1 MIMRDRTFHKRI
13 TLPVRLGMGLFTA
26 LAVYFFWVKTAI
38 LGILVAIV
46 VVIGFLEVTGVRMIE
61 RILHTTYTIRR
72 VKPIDRDEEMDFLI
86 IDEGRFSTNRNVP
99 LCDVVRVESIRCF
112 FGLDHCLLI
121 EYGAGNMVTVQPDNE
136 EGMKKAIAERIGER
150 S

>member
-1 MIMRDRTFHKRI
+1 M
-13 TLPVRLGMGLFTA
+13 
-26 LAVYFFWVKTAI
+26 
-38 LGILVAIV
+38 AIV
-46 VVIGFLEVTGVRMIE
+46 IVGTIE

-99 LCDVVRVESIRCF
+99 LCDVVRVESIRYF

>member
-13 TLPVRLGMGLFTA
+13 TLPVRLGMGLFTV
-26 LAVYFFWVKTAI
+26 LTVYFFWVKTAI

-46 VVIGFLEVTGVRMIE
+46 IVGMIE

-72 VKPIDRDEEMDFLI
+72 VKPIDRDEEIDFLI

-99 LCDVVRVESIRCF
+99 LCDVVRMESISCF

-136 EGMKKAIAERIGER
+136 EGMKKAIAERIGE
-150 S
+150 SVQANVKKE

>member
-26 LAVYFFWVKTAI
+26 LAVYFFWVKAAI

-46 VVIGFLEVTGVRMIE
+46 IVGMIE

-136 EGMKKAIAERIGER
+136 EGMKRAIAERIGER

>member
-1 MIMRDRTFHKRI
+1 MTDRTFHKRI
-13 TLPVRLGMGLFTA
+13 TLPVRLGMGLFTV

-46 VVIGFLEVTGVRMIE
+46 IVGMIE

-99 LCDVVRVESIRCF
+99 
-112 FGLDHCLLI
+112 GCLR
-121 EYGAGNMVTVQPDNE
+121 ARF
-136 EGMKKAIAERIGER
+136 ASA
-150 S
+150 